1 MVAEH
6 TLPVGLYQCIGNT
19 KAYPANVGFNSGFS
33 DAVGLT
39 SYACCRTLYVPG
51 KRSAGTNPLLTNQIS
66 GQTAS
71 PFLKVPHRE

>member
-6 TLPVGLYQCIGNT
+6 TLPVGSYQCIGNT

-39 SYACCRTLYVPG
+39 YACCRTLYVPG